1 MTGVMLFARVCD
13 FLRKMT
19 VFAVFC
25 EKAPLLSNLR
35 NLFYCF
41 TIFHARVRNFYARRA
56 LFVQTDL
63 GLTVCFYENG
73 GRVEIEFCEF
83 DRLIWARFS
92 DSHRGTARRPPDPL
106 PRKYPKPHL
115 APLGPGPIPW
125 VSGGPAIFHC
135 AGPDLV

>member
-19 VFAVFC
+19 VFACFC

-56 LFVQTDL
+56 LFVQTAL
-63 GLTVCFYENG
+63 GLTVCFYESG
-73 GRVEIEFCEF
+73 GCAGIEFCEF
-83 DRLIWARFS
+83 DRLIWARS
-92 DSHRGTARRPPDPL
+92 CGSRPGTARRPRTP
-106 PRKYPKPHL
+106 
-115 APLGPGPIPW
+115 
-125 VSGGPAIFHC
+125 PA
-135 AGPDLV
+135 